1 MKKICFNVKEDGF
14 YGTYWPL
21 KEKSEYAFITCIGD
35 DANDYFARTIVKWL
49 HKQG

>member
-21 KEKSEYAFITCIGD
+21 KEKTEYALLLVLVMMQMII
-35 DANDYFARTIVKWL
+35 
-49 HKQG
+49 